1 MRLVILG
8 GSGSATPEFADA
20 LVDWP
25 GGIERRP
32 PLEIVLHA
40 RSGDRLALVAT
51 EMRRRLRGASGAE
64 VQVTAETD
72 AQVALRGADVVLNA
86 VRIGGLTARI
96 FDESFPQR
104 HGLPGEETMGPGG
117 LANAL
122 RTVPAVRQLW
132 SEVARLAPA
141 ALAINLTNPSGIVV
155 AATERASSLPV
166 ISVCDSPV
174 VFCERIAE
182 RLGQPAEDVRRR
194 YQGMNHMGWW
204 TPSDTAELEA
214 TLDLASGQEAAA
226 VRVQGAVGAP
236 YVRYYVHPARILAAQ
251 LEAGETRAQQ
261 LQRLEAE
268 LLSGYA
274 HGVTEL
280 PRRGAVWYGKA
291 VLPLIDAW
299 INGSPSVLILGLR
312 NDGRI
317 PGLPDEVITEGPVR
331 IPQPGRLEPVATPPL
346 PPLPASMLAQHAA
359 FEALAAT
366 ATLPGATRDDR
377 VRAMMANPMVRS
389 YDLAVSLVDD
399 IAAGSPG

>member
-1 MRLVILG
+1 MRLVIFG
-8 GSGSATPEFADA
+8 GSGSATPELADA
-20 LVDWP
+20 MLDWP

-32 PLEIVLHA
+32 SLEIVLNA
-40 RSGDRLALVAT
+40 RSGDRLALVAN
-51 EMRRRLRGASGAE
+51 EMRRRLRGAPGAA
-64 VQVTAETD
+64 VQVIAETD
-72 AQVALRGADVVLNA
+72 VQVALRGADVVLNA
-86 VRIGGLTARI
+86 VRIGGLAARI
-96 FDESFPQR
+96 FDESFPHR

-122 RTVPAVRQLW
+122 RTVPAARQLW
-132 SEVARLAPA
+132 SDVARLAPA
-141 ALAINLTNPSGIVV
+141 ALAINLTNPSGIV
-155 AATERASSLPV
+155 AASTERGSSLGV

-174 VFCERIAE
+174 VFCDKVAE
-182 RLGQPAEDVRRR
+182 RLGQPVEAVRRR

-204 TPSDTAELEA
+204 TPTDPAELEA

-236 YVRYYVHPARILAAQ
+236 YVRYYVHPARILASQ

-261 LQRLEAE
+261 LQRLEVE

-274 HGVTEL
+274 HGITEL

-299 INGSPSVLILGLR
+299 VNGSPSVLILGLR

-317 PGLPDEVITEGPVR
+317 PGLPDAVITEGPVR
-331 IPQPGRLEPVATPPL
+331 IPKPGRLEPVDMPRL
-346 PPLPASMLAQHAA
+346 PPLPALMLAEHAA

-366 ATLPGATRDDR
+366 ATLPDATRDDR
-377 VRAMMANPMVRS
+377 VRAMMANPMVPS

-399 IAAGSPG
+399 IAANAPG